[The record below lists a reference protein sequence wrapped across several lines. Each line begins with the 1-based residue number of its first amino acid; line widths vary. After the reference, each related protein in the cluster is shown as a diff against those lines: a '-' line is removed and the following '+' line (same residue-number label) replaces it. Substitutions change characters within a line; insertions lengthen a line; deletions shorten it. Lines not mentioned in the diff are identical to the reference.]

1 MILIAELSCN
11 HLGSLAKARELVI
24 AAADSG
30 ADAVKF
36 QTFKPEKMCLRPYII
51 QSGPWAG
58 RDLQDLY
65 REAYTP
71 WEWHKELFELSDSLG
86 MVAFSTP
93 FDLES
98 LAFLE
103 SIDCPWYKISSFEIV
118 DLDLIRACAATRK
131 PLFISTGMATVEE
144 VADAYVA
151 ASASPEVTF
160 LKCTSAYPSP
170 FEECNLQTIVDLKE
184 SFGSVGLSDH
194 TKGIAVPIAA
204 VALGAVIVEKHFSL
218 SRKEG
223 LDADFSLEPHEFK
236 QMAQECRNAEAALG
250 EVKFGPAASEKSSFD
265 LRRSL
270 YFAKDI
276 EAGQTLTKDYV
287 VTARP
292 NLGMKPA
299 RLDEVLGHVMAQSA
313 KAGDPIREEMIK

>member
-1 MILIAELSCN
+1 MILVAELSCN

-58 RDLQDLY
+58 RDIQDLY

-118 DLDLIRACAATRK
+118 DLYLIRACAATGK
-131 PLFISTGMATVEE
+131 PLFISTGMASLEE
-144 VADAYVA
+144 IEDAAKA
-151 ASASPEVTF
+151 AKDTTFTF

-170 FEECNLQTIVDLKE
+170 YEDCNLTTMLDLKTR
-184 SFGSVGLSDH
+184 FGSVGISDH
-194 TKGIAVPIAA
+194 TKGIAVPITA

-250 EVKFGPAASEKSSFD
+250 EVKFGPTAAEKSSFD